1 MMDEDESFPLPDNLP
16 EPKDDGE
23 ADHLPGT
30 TAPSVTLSATDGTA
44 IDLSEVS
51 VQTVVYCYPKT
62 GHPDK
67 DVIPDGWNEIP
78 GARGC
83 TPESCGFRDH
93 YRELLDS
100 GVSEVFGLSVQSRE
114 YQREARDRLGLPFEL
129 LSDPSLEFTNNLR
142 LPTFEIGGER
152 LLKRL
157 TLVLSDGRIEHV
169 FYPVFPP
176 DKHAEEVTR
185 WLETSSVD

>member
-1 MMDEDESFPLPDNLP
+1 MDEDESFPLPDNLSEP
-16 EPKDDGE
+16 EDDGE
-23 ADHLPGT
+23 ADHLSGT
-30 TAPSVTLSATDGTA
+30 TAPAVTLSATDGTA
-44 IDLSEVS
+44 IDLSGVS
-51 VQTVVYCYPKT
+51 GQTVVYCYPKT
-62 GHPDK
+62 GRPDK
-67 DVIPDGWNEIP
+67 DVIPDGWDEIP

-93 YRELLDS
+93 YRDLLDS

-129 LSDPSLEFTNNLR
+129 LSDSSLEFTNSLR
-142 LPTFEIGGER
+142 LPTFEIDGER
-152 LLKRL
+152 LIKRL

-176 DKHAEEVTR
+176 DEHAEEVTR
-185 WLETSSVD
+185 WLETYSVD